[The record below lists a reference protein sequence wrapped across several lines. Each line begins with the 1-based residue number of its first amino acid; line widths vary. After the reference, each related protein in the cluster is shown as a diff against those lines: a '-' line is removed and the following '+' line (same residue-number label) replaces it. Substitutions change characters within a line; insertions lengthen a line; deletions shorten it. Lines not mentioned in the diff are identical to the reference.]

1 MDPLWAP
8 CTFTHVK
15 EAGLAN
21 PTYPNT
27 PTTALQHLQDRFAII
42 DLSGEIRVVDRYQ
55 IASALSGAHK
65 GEVSFYKKPDAELL
79 MKRALER
86 LPVASKPNDVVR
98 DFWVSPNTLQYEA
111 TAFSPLTTPPT
122 TLNFWVGPTVHP
134 VPGCWVLLRDY
145 LRDVICGGNS
155 DAYDYLVQYMAHMI
169 QRPEEKPGVM
179 IVLLGGQGTGK
190 GVYFSLLRAIWRITT
205 LQVSDVD
212 QVTGK
217 FNAALERNFVVCM
230 DEALFYGDRRAI
242 DRLKSTVTE
251 QYIQIEQKYQ
261 PSRSIDSVHR
271 FFASSNHEHF
281 ANVERDDRRFLFLRL
296 SAARQQDTTYFSAVT
311 AAIND
316 PGTLNALAYY
326 LQRKDISGFNVRVKP
341 KTDEQMTQKLRSLQG
356 FERFWYEVLTSAD
369 LAGGSCGSDTWT
381 ADVFVSTSSLLSS
394 YRDFDKNAQ
403 RHHTVQEAQVADTIR
418 RICPSAKR
426 GRETVGPKS
435 LHAQRQRRG
444 FRFPAIEIA
453 RDEFSTYLGC
463 DLGWE
468 GGELNDAQ

>member
-1 MDPLWAP
+1 M
-8 CTFTHVK
+8 V
-15 EAGLAN
+15 
-21 PTYPNT
+21 

-42 DLSGEIRVVDRYQ
+42 DLSGEIRVVDRHQ
-55 IASALSGAHK
+55 IADILSGGHE
-65 GEVSFYKKPDAELL
+65 GEVSFYKKVDAELL

-86 LPVASKPNDVVR
+86 LPMASKPSDVVR

-111 TAFSPLTTPPT
+111 TAFSPLTRPPT
-122 TLNFWVGPTVHP
+122 TLNFWVGPTVQP
-134 VPGCWVLLRDY
+134 APGCWVLLRDY

-155 DAYDYLVQYMAHMI
+155 NAYDYLVQYMAHMI

-179 IVLLGGQGTGK
+179 VVLLGGQGTGK
-190 GVYFSLLRAIWRITT
+190 GVYFSLLRAIWPRTT
-205 LQVSDVD
+205 LQVSDVE
-212 QVTGK
+212 QVIGK

-251 QYIQIEQKYQ
+251 QFIQIEQKYQ
-261 PSRSIDSVHR
+261 PSRSIESVHR

-296 SAARQQDTTYFSAVT
+296 SATRQQDTTYFSAVT

-341 KTDEQMTQKLRSLQG
+341 KTDEQTTQKLRSLQG

-369 LAGGSCGSDTWT
+369 LAGNGHLSGTWT
-381 ADVFVSTSSLLSS
+381 ADVFVSTSSLLHS
-394 YRDFDKNAQ
+394 YREFDRNAQ
-403 RHHTVQEAQVADTIR
+403 RHHTLQEAQVADTIR

-426 GRETVGPKS
+426 RRETVEPSYPRTQGQK
-435 LHAQRQRRG
+435 RG
-444 FRFPAIEIA
+444 FRFPAIKTA

-463 DLGWE
+463 DLVWE
-468 GGELNDAQ
+468 EGEINDDQ

>member
-1 MDPLWAP
+1 M
-8 CTFTHVK
+8 
-15 EAGLAN
+15 AN

-27 PTTALQHLQDRFAII
+27 PITALQHLQDRFAII
-42 DLSGEIRVVDRYQ
+42 DLSGEIRVVDRHQ

-65 GEVSFYKKPDAELL
+65 GEVSFYKKADAELL

-111 TAFSPLTTPPT
+111 TAFSPLKTQPT
-122 TLNFWVGPTVHP
+122 TLNFWVGPTVQP
-134 VPGCWVLLRDY
+134 APGCWVLLRDY
-145 LRDVICGGNS
+145 MRYVICGGNS

-212 QVTGK
+212 QVIGK

-251 QYIQIEQKYQ
+251 QCIQIEQKYQ

-296 SAARQQDTTYFSAVT
+296 STARQQDTSYFSGVI

-369 LAGGSCGSDTWT
+369 LDGGSCGSDTWT

-426 GRETVGPKS
+426 GRETVGTQSP
-435 LHAQRQRRG
+435 HAQRQRRG
-444 FRFPAIEIA
+444 FRFPAIKIA

-468 GGELNDAQ
+468 GGELNDGQ

>member
-1 MDPLWAP
+1 M
-8 CTFTHVK
+8 
-15 EAGLAN
+15 AN
-21 PTYPNT
+21 STYPSM
-27 PTTALQHLQDRFAII
+27 PTTALHHLQDRFAII
-42 DLSGEIRVVDRYQ
+42 DLSGEIRVVDRHQ
-55 IASALSGAHK
+55 IASALSGAYK
-65 GEVSFYKKPDAELL
+65 GEVSFYKKADAELL

-86 LPVASKPNDVVR
+86 LPVASKPHEVVK

-122 TLNFWVGPTVHP
+122 TLNFWVGPTVQP
-134 VPGCWVLLRDY
+134 APGCWVLLRDY

-169 QRPEEKPGVM
+169 QKPEEKPGVM
-179 IVLLGGQGTGK
+179 IALQGGQGTGK
-190 GVYFSLLRAIWRITT
+190 GIYFSLLRAIWRRTT

-212 QVTGK
+212 QVIGR

-251 QYIQIEQKYQ
+251 QFIQIEQKYQ

-296 SAARQQDTTYFSAVT
+296 SEARKQDTTYFSAVS
-311 AAIND
+311 AAINHPD
-316 PGTLNALAYY
+316 TLNALVYY

-369 LAGGSCGSDTWT
+369 LAGGSCVSDTWT

-403 RHHTVQEAQVADTIR
+403 RHQTVQEAQVADTIR

-426 GRETVGPKS
+426 GRETASTKGP
-435 LHAQRQRRG
+435 HAQRQRRG
-444 FRFPAIEIA
+444 FRFPAIKIA

-468 GGELNDAQ
+468 GGELNDE

>member
-1 MDPLWAP
+1 M
-8 CTFTHVK
+8 
-15 EAGLAN
+15 AN
-21 PTYPNT
+21 PIYLNL
-27 PTTALQHLQDRFAII
+27 PTTALQNLQDRFAII
-42 DLSGEIRVVDRYQ
+42 DLSGEIRVVDRHQ

-65 GEVSFYKKPDAELL
+65 GEVSFYKKADAELL

-86 LPVASKPNDVVR
+86 LPVASKPNDVVK

-111 TAFSPLTTPPT
+111 TAFSPLKTPPT

-134 VPGCWVLLRDY
+134 APGCWVLLRDY
-145 LRDVICGGNS
+145 LREVICGGNS

-169 QRPEEKPGVM
+169 QRPEEKPGV
-179 IVLLGGQGTGK
+179 IVVLLGGQGTGK
-190 GVYFSLLRAIWRITT
+190 GVFFSLLRAIWRITT

-212 QVTGK
+212 QVIGK

-251 QYIQIEQKYQ
+251 QCIQIEQKYQ

-296 SAARQQDTTYFSAVT
+296 STIRQQDTSYFSGVI

-403 RHHTVQEAQVADTIR
+403 RHHTVQEAQVANTIR

-426 GRETVGPKS
+426 GRETVGPQS
-435 LHAQRQRRG
+435 LHAQQQRRG
-444 FRFPAIEIA
+444 FRFPAIKIA

-468 GGELNDAQ
+468 GGELNDDQ